1 MNTVLRLSRFGGI
14 KNRQVAF
21 AHKIKIS
28 VMRVAVSL
36 RGVKGQR

>member
-1 MNTVLRLSRFGGI
+1 MNNVLRLSRFGGI

-21 AHKIKIS
+21 AHKIS

-36 RGVKGQR
+36 REVKGQR